1 MGIGIQNGISSA
13 RKKLTMLTRFVTR
26 VFPGVEKE
34 LKRWQEVVS
43 TAGDPELRQQGLASI
58 EKKKFHCLGGSV
70 YTLME
75 GAHQD
80 TLSFIVALQTI
91 SDYLDNLCD
100 RAGCLDMAAFRRL
113 HLAFT
118 DALEPENTH
127 SAQLTGIPQISTEED
142 KPDEDKRGVVTSS
155 AQASAAHRATI
166 DALEPE
172 NTHSAQLTR
181 ILHLAS
187 ADGDKQAVVTS
198 GTRASAAHRATA
210 DALEP
215 DGSTDGSAEGG
226 IGDYYSLY
234 PHQDDAGYLK
244 SLVEE
249 CRNIIRRLPSYQL
262 VQEDVLRLASLY
274 CDLQTYKHTHIPL
287 REGYLERW
295 FAEHATKVPELDW
308 WEFAAATGSTLG
320 IFALIAAAGQPNLDS
335 ETARRITD
343 GYFPWICGLHILLDY
358 FIDQEEDLLEG
369 DLNFVSYYEN
379 REHCIER
386 LVLFLEHALD
396 QAARMPDPLFHT
408 TVVQGLPAFYL
419 SDPKVGAQGL
429 EEDAMTILE
438 AAGEETVRM
447 YRVCRSLRRRG
458 KI

>member
-1 MGIGIQNGISSA
+1 MVNNLGIGIQNGISSA

-34 LKRWQEVVS
+34 LKRWQEVIC
-43 TAGDPELRQQGLASI
+43 TAGDPELRQQGLVSI

-75 GAHQD
+75 GGHQD

-118 DALEPENTH
+118 DALGPGRTRDMARENTH
-127 SAQLTGIPQISTEED
+127 NAQLTGIPQASTEED
-142 KPDEDKRGVVTSS
+142 KPDEDKQAVVTSS
-155 AQASAAHRATI
+155 VQASAAHQATI
-166 DALEPE
+166 E
-172 NTHSAQLTR
+172 
-181 ILHLAS
+181 
-187 ADGDKQAVVTS
+187 
-198 GTRASAAHRATA
+198 AAHQATA
-210 DALEP
+210 DAPEP
-215 DGSTDGSAEGG
+215 EGSTDGSADARSESGQ
-226 IGDYYSLY
+226 GDYYSLY

-249 CRNIIRRLPSYQL
+249 CRSIICRLPSYHL
-262 VQEDVLRLASLY
+262 VQEDALRLASLY

-295 FAEHATKVPELDW
+295 FAEHAAMVPELDW

-343 GYFPWICGLHILLDY
+343 GYFPWVCGLHILLDY

-386 LVLFLEHALD
+386 LILFLEHALD

-429 EEDAMTILE
+429 QEDAMTILE

>member
-26 VFPGVEKE
+26 VFPGVEEE
-34 LKRWQEVVS
+34 LKQWQEIIS
-43 TAGDPELRQQGLASI
+43 IADDSELREQGLASI
-58 EKKKFHCLGGSV
+58 GKKKFHCLGGSV

-80 TLSFIVALQTI
+80 TLSFIVAFQTI

-100 RAGCLDMAAFRRL
+100 RAGCLEMTAFRHL

-118 DALEPENTH
+118 N
-127 SAQLTGIPQISTEED
+127 
-142 KPDEDKRGVVTSS
+142 
-155 AQASAAHRATI
+155 
-166 DALEPE
+166 
-172 NTHSAQLTR
+172 
-181 ILHLAS
+181 
-187 ADGDKQAVVTS
+187 
-198 GTRASAAHRATA
+198 
-210 DALEP
+210 ALEP
-215 DGSTDGSAEGG
+215 DSNK
-226 IGDYYSLY
+226 GDYYSFY
-234 PHQDDAGYLK
+234 PHKDDADYLN
-244 SLVEE
+244 SLVDE
-249 CRNIIRRLPSYQL
+249 CRKIINKLPSYHL

-287 REGYLERW
+287 REGYLEEW
-295 FAEHATKVPELDW
+295 FEEYASEFRELDW

-335 ETARRITD
+335 ETAKKITD

-379 REHCIER
+379 KEHCIER

-396 QAARMPDPLFHT
+396 QAAKMPDPLFHI

-429 EEDAMTILE
+429 EDGAAMILE
-438 AAGEETVRM
+438 TAGEETLRM
-447 YRVCRSLRRRG
+447 YRVCRSLRKRG

>member
-1 MGIGIQNGISSA
+1 MVPGFPPGKCGRILSITALDGDILGIGIQNGISGT
-13 RKKLTMLTRFVTR
+13 RKKLAMLTRFVTQ
-26 VFPGVEKE
+26 VFPRVEKE
-34 LKRWQEVVS
+34 LKGWQEMIN
-43 TAGDPELRQQGLASI
+43 TAGDPELRRQGLASI

-100 RAGCLDMAAFRRL
+100 RVGCLDMSAFRQL

-118 DALEPENTH
+118 DAL
-127 SAQLTGIPQISTEED
+127 Q
-142 KPDEDKRGVVTSS
+142 
-155 AQASAAHRATI
+155 
-166 DALEPE
+166 
-172 NTHSAQLTR
+172 
-181 ILHLAS
+181 
-187 ADGDKQAVVTS
+187 
-198 GTRASAAHRATA
+198 
-210 DALEP
+210 P
-215 DGSTDGSAEGG
+215 DGAVA
-226 IGDYYSLY
+226 DYYSLY
-234 PHQDDAGYLK
+234 PHQDDAGYLN
-244 SLVEE
+244 SLVGE
-249 CRNIIRRLPSYQL
+249 CRKTLKQLPSYHL
-262 VQEDVLRLASLY
+262 VKKEAMNLASLY

-287 REGYLERW
+287 REGYLEGW
-295 FAEHATKVPELDW
+295 FAEHMPKYPELAW

-335 ETARRITD
+335 ETAEKIRE

-358 FIDQEEDLLEG
+358 FIDQEEDILEG
-369 DLNFVSYYEN
+369 DLNFVSYYDDQ
-379 REHCIER
+379 EHCRRQLI
-386 LVLFLEHALD
+386 LFLEHALE

-429 EEDAMTILE
+429 DDDAVSILE
-438 AAGEETVRM
+438 AGGEETLRM
-447 YRVCRSLRRRG
+447 YRVCRSLRKRG

>member
-1 MGIGIQNGISSA
+1 
-13 RKKLTMLTRFVTR
+13 MLTRFATR

-34 LKRWQEVVS
+34 LKRWQEMIK
-43 TAGDPELRQQGLASI
+43 TAGDPELQQQGLASI
-58 EKKKFHCLGGSV
+58 KKKKFHCLGGSV

-100 RAGCLDMAAFRRL
+100 RAGCLDMAAFRQL

-118 DALEPENTH
+118 DALEPE
-127 SAQLTGIPQISTEED
+127 
-142 KPDEDKRGVVTSS
+142 
-155 AQASAAHRATI
+155 
-166 DALEPE
+166 
-172 NTHSAQLTR
+172 
-181 ILHLAS
+181 
-187 ADGDKQAVVTS
+187 GDF
-198 GTRASAAHRATA
+198 
-210 DALEP
+210 
-215 DGSTDGSAEGG
+215 
-226 IGDYYSLY
+226 GDYYSLY
-234 PHQDDAGYLK
+234 LHQDDAGYLE
-244 SLVEE
+244 SLVGE
-249 CRNIIRRLPSYQL
+249 CRSVINRLPSYHL
-262 VQEDVLRLASLY
+262 IKEDALCLASLY

-287 REGYLERW
+287 REGYLIKW
-295 FAEHATKVPELDW
+295 FEEHIAEVRDLDW

-335 ETARRITD
+335 ERASKISE

-369 DLNFVSYYEN
+369 DLNFVSYYDDK
-379 REHCIER
+379 EHCRER
-386 LVLFLEHALD
+386 LLLFMNKALE

-429 EEDAMTILE
+429 EGDAMVILE
-438 AAGEETVRM
+438 AGGEETLRM
-447 YRVCRSLRRRG
+447 YRVCRSLRKRG